1 MKNRLD
7 LPAEAA
13 IECAKHPN
21 IVGMKE
27 SGGDVTKI
35 GMIMSGTNNN
45 PKNFCVLAG
54 ATTFLLPASQVGS
67 NGAVCGLG
75 NMIPDECCKLQ
86 HLIGNFRQ
94 YSYLYTFHLF
104 NIFVFLF
111 IFNGILIWILEHGKL
126 DEAMKL
132 EHRLMNIQLAV
143 MKYNTGILFV
153 KAAMDWFPGYYG
165 GPTRK
170 PLLPLDEK
178 SLNGLKRAFVD
189 NGFL

>member
-7 LPAEAA
+7 LPAEVA

-86 HLIGNFRQ
+86 NYIGNLSPNL
-94 YSYLYTFHLF
+94 YSYPLYFV
-104 NIFVFLF
+104 NVIVFLF
-111 IFNGILIWILEHGKL
+111 KLNCILILILENGQL
-126 DEAMKL
+126 EEAMKL

-153 KAAMDWFPGYYG
+153 KAAMDWFQGYYG

-178 SLNGLKRAFVD
+178 SLDGLKRAFID

>member
-1 MKNRLD
+1 MR
-7 LPAEAA
+7 
-13 IECAKHPN
+13 
-21 IVGMKE
+21 V
-27 SGGDVTKI
+27 
-35 GMIMSGTNNN
+35 
-45 PKNFCVLAG
+45 
-54 ATTFLLPASQVGS
+54 
-67 NGAVCGLG
+67 
-75 NMIPDECCKLQ
+75 
-86 HLIGNFRQ
+86 
-94 YSYLYTFHLF
+94 
-104 NIFVFLF
+104 FVFLF

-178 SLNGLKRAFVD
+178 SLNGLKRAFID

>member
-1 MKNRLD
+1 MT
-7 LPAEAA
+7 
-13 IECAKHPN
+13 CYN
-21 IVGMKE
+21 ILRV
-27 SGGDVTKI
+27 
-35 GMIMSGTNNN
+35 
-45 PKNFCVLAG
+45 
-54 ATTFLLPASQVGS
+54 
-67 NGAVCGLG
+67 
-75 NMIPDECCKLQ
+75 
-86 HLIGNFRQ
+86 
-94 YSYLYTFHLF
+94 
-104 NIFVFLF
+104 FVFLF
-111 IFNGILIWILEHGKL
+111 ILEHGKL

-178 SLNGLKRAFVD
+178 SLNGLKRVFVD

>member
-1 MKNRLD
+1 MR
-7 LPAEAA
+7 
-13 IECAKHPN
+13 
-21 IVGMKE
+21 V
-27 SGGDVTKI
+27 
-35 GMIMSGTNNN
+35 
-45 PKNFCVLAG
+45 
-54 ATTFLLPASQVGS
+54 
-67 NGAVCGLG
+67 
-75 NMIPDECCKLQ
+75 
-86 HLIGNFRQ
+86 
-94 YSYLYTFHLF
+94 
-104 NIFVFLF
+104 FVFLF

-153 KAAMDWFPGYYG
+153 KAAMDWFQGYYG

-178 SLNGLKRAFVD
+178 SLNGLKRAFID